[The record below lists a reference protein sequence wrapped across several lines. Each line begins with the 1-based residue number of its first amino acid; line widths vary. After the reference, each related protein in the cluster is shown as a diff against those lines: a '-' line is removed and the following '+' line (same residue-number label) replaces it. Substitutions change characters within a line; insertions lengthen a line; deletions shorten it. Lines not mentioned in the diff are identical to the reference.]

1 MLKRVTKKVMVAA
14 LAVMMLFGMPTL
26 DVGAG
31 YEPIEEQ
38 AYEDVV
44 PLTHVRILRNT
55 RGYLRDNITGQ
66 FHSAI
71 NIPGGATVFVLA
83 TAGTRAQVSG
93 GGIAHLRWIP
103 IVDLGF

>member
-1 MLKRVTKKVMVAA
+1 MLKRVTKKIMVAA

-44 PLTHVRILRNT
+44 PMQLVRTLRTT
-55 RGYLRDNITGQ
+55 RAYLRTGNA
-66 FHSAI
+66 FHNPLSVPA
-71 NIPGGATVFVLA
+71 GVFVTIVA
-83 TAGTRAQVSG
+83 TFGGHAQVMG
-93 GGIAHLRWIP
+93 GGTANTRWIP